1 MIKVLGKDSSIFNQ
15 FLAEIRSKEVQID
28 SMRFRTNLERC
39 AELMAYEISKSLQ
52 FEEAEIQTPL
62 GEAITPVLKDDIVIA
77 SIMRAAIPM
86 HNGMLRIF
94 DKAGNAFVAAYR
106 NYTEENNF
114 EIALE
119 YITCPNLE
127 GKILILND
135 PMLATGQSIEIAYRS
150 LLKHGTPKH
159 TYFATLI
166 SSREGLEFIKKNLSE
181 ENLSVVTI
189 AVDDELTSKSYI
201 VPGLGDAGDL
211 AFGPKE

>member
-1 MIKVLGKDSSIFNQ
+1 MIRVLGKDSSIFNQ

-39 AELMAYEISKSLQ
+39 AELMAYEISKYLK

-62 GEAITPVLKDDIVIA
+62 GQAITPVLKDDIVIA

-119 YITCPNLE
+119 YITCPNLD

-135 PMLATGQSIEIAYRS
+135 PMLATGQSIEIAYRG
-150 LLKHGTPKH
+150 LLKYGKPKH
-159 TYFATLI
+159 TYFTTLI

-211 AFGPKE
+211 AFGPKV